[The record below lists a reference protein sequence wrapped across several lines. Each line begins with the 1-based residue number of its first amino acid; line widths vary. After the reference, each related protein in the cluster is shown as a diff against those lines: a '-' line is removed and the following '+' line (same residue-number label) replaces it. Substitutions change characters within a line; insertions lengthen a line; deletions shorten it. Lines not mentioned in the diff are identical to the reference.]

1 MEKDERDILFGKRR
15 CLEIRCRVIRL
26 IRAFFEAEGFLEVQ
40 TPILTGAPAP
50 ETHIRPIPADDG
62 RFLTTSPEL
71 YMKRLLAAGYD
82 KIFQLT
88 PAFRGNE
95 RGRLHHPEFLIL
107 EWYRSGA
114 DYKVLQEDCQRMVR
128 SVCSHPGCVAGF
140 AHRGGKLDPGENWT
154 RYTVREAFLEFAGW
168 APGPDPDQDAFDL
181 DLVRKV
187 EPRLGWPAPCI
198 LEDYPR
204 AQAALARI
212 KPGQP
217 EVAERFELYWAG
229 IELANGFSELTDPA
243 EQALR
248 FGAAIAAKEKAE
260 GIVYPMPE
268 DFLECLQDLGPC
280 AGIAFG
286 VDRFVMLVSGADNI
300 DSVVAFPP
308 EMA

>member
-1 MEKDERDILFGKRR
+1 MEGSESEILSGKRR
-15 CLEIRCRVIRL
+15 YLEIRCKVVRL

-40 TPILTGAPAP
+40 TPILTSAPAP

-71 YMKRLLAAGYD
+71 YMKRLLAAGFE

-88 PAFRGNE
+88 PAFRGDE
-95 RGRLHHPEFLIL
+95 RGRLHHPEFMIL

-114 DYKVLQEDCQRMVR
+114 DYKALQDDCQRLVR
-128 SVCSHPGCVAGF
+128 HVCSHIAPVAGF
-140 AHRGGKLDPGENWT
+140 EFRGKRLDAEGAWM
-154 RYTVREAFLEFAGW
+154 RYTVREAFLEFAGRE
-168 APGPDPDQDAFDL
+168 PGPEPDQDMFDL
-181 DLVRKV
+181 DIVRRV
-187 EPRLGWPAPCI
+187 EPNLGWPAPCI

-204 AQAALARI
+204 ARAALARI

-229 IELANGFSELTDPA
+229 IELANGFSELTDPE
-243 EQALR
+243 EQFLR
-248 FGAAIAAKEKAE
+248 FQAAVAAKEKSD
-260 GIVYPMPE
+260 GIIYPMPL
-268 DFLECLQDLGPC
+268 DFLKSLHDLGPC

-286 VDRFVMLVSGADNI
+286 VDRFVMLVSGADDI

-308 EMA
+308 ESA